1 MGAGDDRAF
10 SAKTRNTCQSLDEVM
25 MKVSQQNGFSIVE
38 LLTAIAILAILVTG
52 MSNVIDHA
60 LKANQSTQQR
70 NKTALSADFAM
81 QRMVNSVATTRQ
93 LLVPQNNKSVTAF
106 NEHIREQTIPASSP
120 ETGSFKATAVLAVTL
135 PISSDLDGNNI
146 PDADNDQDG
155 RIDEDYPRDATND
168 NTSGIIGIDDGG
180 NGLVDECLLWGRDDD
195 DEHLCVASEDAIDG
209 IDDDDDNNIDE
220 DSSADMND
228 DDSPGIAGVD
238 DDGDGATDEGD
249 KNDDDE
255 DGSVDEDWLDPVVY
269 YLNDSKLI
277 ERIAVPWDE
286 NSSGSIDGKDYVEST
301 IAENV
306 TRLRF
311 ERIPMGVGER
321 AQLVEITLELTPP
334 EGQTISLSTKV
345 RVGGAL

>member
-1 MGAGDDRAF
+1 MGI
-10 SAKTRNTCQSLDEVM
+10 TR
-25 MKVSQQNGFSIVE
+25 QNGVSIVE
-38 LLTAIAILAILVTG
+38 LLAAIAILAILITG

-60 LKANQSTQQR
+60 LKANQSTQQK
-70 NKTALSADFAM
+70 NNTALSADFAM
-81 QRMVNSVATTRQ
+81 QRMVNSVATTRL
-93 LLVPQNNKSVTAF
+93 LLVPQNNKPLTAF
-106 NEHIREQTIPASSP
+106 SEHIREQTIPVSPPESGSS
-120 ETGSFKATAVLAVTL
+120 KATAVLAVTL
-135 PISSDLDGNNI
+135 PISFDLDGDNV
-146 PDADNDQDG
+146 PDADNDKDG

-180 NGLVDECLLWGRDDD
+180 NGVADECFLWGRDDD
-195 DEHLCVASEDAIDG
+195 DEYLCVASEDPIDS

-228 DDSPGIAGVD
+228 DNSPGIAGVD

-249 KNDDDE
+249 RNDDDE

-269 YLNDSKLI
+269 YLNDSALI

-286 NSSGSIDGKDYVEST
+286 NSSGSIDGKDYIEST

-334 EGQTISLSTKV
+334 DSQTISLSTKV